1 MRLGAGR
8 RRGRVAAGR
17 ARAAGLCLA
26 ALASAGCAQAQAGA
40 AAGADDAAAYTAAV
54 TDTAAAG
61 IDTAA
66 AVTDTVRAGAP
77 TYEIR
82 GARWWNGEGFEPRT
96 MHVAGGR
103 FVQRPPGRADSVLDL
118 SGAWVV
124 PPYGEAHTHSPAY
137 SRERVEAFERA
148 GVFYAMIMNVHA
160 STWAENASWF
170 EGPVEATATVA
181 AFTAP
186 NGHPVQFGLRGGGR
200 LEEFDGDWITAVA
213 SEADVEAKWAATAA
227 LNRDFIKTFLLYSD
241 RYEER
246 ASDETI
252 PPRYRGMDPALL
264 PGLVRRAHAA
274 GLRVATHV
282 RTRHDFAVAAAAGTD
297 ILAHLPGFSMGPGS
311 LEEFDDPDRRAD
323 LEDPDRFRLTPADVA
338 AAVGAGVTVIT
349 TIGSLGQPLPE
360 DIDPDARAYVEGL
373 WRVRRD
379 ILAHNLRLLRDAGVT
394 IAIGSDAGEGDPV
407 EEALVV
413 HELDV
418 FDPAEILHM
427 LAAESPRLIFPER
440 RIGRLE
446 EGFEASF
453 LALEANPLED
463 MAALRRIRLRFK
475 GAPLPN

>member
-1 MRLGAGR
+1 MSGRTREARALRLGAGR
-8 RRGRVAAGR
+8 GPGRVAVGCAL
-17 ARAAGLCLA
+17 AAALCLA
-26 ALASAGCAQAQAGA
+26 ALASAGCARAQAGA
-40 AAGADDAAAYTAAV
+40 AAGEAAAVA
-54 TDTAAAG
+54 DTAAAG
-61 IDTAA
+61 DI
-66 AVTDTVRAGAP
+66 AGAGGP
-77 TYEIR
+77 TLEIR

-96 MHVAGGR
+96 MHVASGR
-103 FVQRPPGRADSVLDL
+103 FVERPPGRADSVLDL
-118 SGAWVV
+118 SGTWIV

-137 SRERVEAFERA
+137 SRERVEAFGRA

-160 STWAENASWF
+160 STWAQNASWF

-241 RYEER
+241 RYKER
-246 ASDETI
+246 AREETI
-252 PPRYRGMDPALL
+252 PPRYRGMDPRLL

-282 RTRHDFAVAAAAGTD
+282 RTRHDFAAAVAAGTD
-297 ILAHLPGFSMGPGS
+297 ILAHLPGFSMGPGF
-311 LEEFDDPDRRAD
+311 LEDLDNPDRRAD
-323 LEDPDRFRLTPADVA
+323 LENPDRFRLTPADVA
-338 AAVGAGVTVIT
+338 AAADAGVTVIT
-349 TIGSLGQPLPE
+349 TIGSLGRPLPE
-360 DIDPDARAYVEGL
+360 GIEPDARAYLEEL
-373 WRVRRD
+373 RRVRRD

-413 HELDV
+413 HELGVFHPADV
-418 FDPAEILHM
+418 LHM
-427 LAAESPRLIFPER
+427 LVTESPRLIFPER

-446 EGFEASF
+446 EGYEASF

-463 MAALRRIRLRFK
+463 MAALRRVRLRFK
-475 GAPLPN
+475 GTPLPD